1 MTGLGGGVRP
11 NKFQRV
17 TAELD
22 ANSITLS
29 VEQSVGAVV
38 SSARL
43 GFDDAEH
50 LAGLLTDLA
59 RIVRHR
65 AGVGRLVVV

>member
-1 MTGLGGGVRP
+1 MTGLGGDVRP

-22 ANSITLS
+22 GQSITLA
-29 VEQSVGAVV
+29 VEEAVNVNV
-38 SSARL
+38 SSVRL

-50 LAGLLTDLA
+50 LASLLTDLA

-65 AGVGRLVVV
+65 AGVGRLVVA